1 MEQIQ
6 PAQGTSSLHDTASQQ
21 GASSPKRTSSPK
33 GTSYPKGMRT
43 FFTIWFGQLVSL
55 VGSQLTS
62 FALGVW
68 VYEQT
73 HSVLMLALVQV
84 AMQAPYVLLSPIAG
98 VFADRWNR
106 RTAMIVSDFG
116 AGLAVLAAGAL
127 YLTNYLQPWMVIPIN
142 IWMATFHTL
151 MWPSF
156 TASVTLLV
164 PKKHYGRA
172 NGFVQLGEA
181 LPQIAGPALA
191 GALYVAIH
199 LGNMALIDFISY
211 AFSVLLML
219 FFVRI
224 PSPPRTADGRAAKGS
239 LWKEMRFGWDYIT
252 ARKGLL
258 ALLVFF
264 LTSNFLYGVMNPLL
278 VPLILDNWNASTLG
292 YISTLMG
299 VGMLVGT
306 LVMSAWGGG
315 KRKIYTLLG
324 AAMLSGLFLSAVG
337 LRTSLPLI
345 AVCGVGN
352 MFFSPFAN
360 ACSQAIWQAKVT
372 PDVQGRV
379 FAVRRTIAM
388 SAGFIAPLLAAPLAD
403 YVFKPSMAAG
413 GALAPILGPVFGV
426 GASRGVGVL
435 ISLVGLLVAGVAI
448 IAFATPLVRRVELD
462 LPDHEP
468 EARS

>member
-1 MEQIQ
+1 MS
-6 PAQGTSSLHDTASQQ
+6 A
-21 GASSPKRTSSPK
+21 
-33 GTSYPKGMRT
+33 

-55 VGSQLTS
+55 IGSQLTG

-73 HSVLMLALVQV
+73 RSVLLLALVQV
-84 AMQAPYVLLSPIAG
+84 ALQAPYVLLSPIAG

-116 AGLAVLAAGAL
+116 AGLAVLAVAGL
-127 YLTNYLQPWMVIPIN
+127 YLTHQLQIWMVIPIN
-142 IWMATFHTL
+142 IWMASFNTL

-191 GALYVAIH
+191 GALYVAIR
-199 LGNMALIDFISY
+199 LGNMALIDFATY
-211 AFSVLLML
+211 VFAALLML
-219 FFVRI
+219 VFVRI
-224 PSPPRTADGRAAKGS
+224 PTPARTAEGLEAKGS

-258 ALLVFF
+258 ALLLFF
-264 LTSNFLYGVMNPLL
+264 LVTNFLSGVMNPLL
-278 VPLILDNWNASTLG
+278 IPLILDNWDAGTLG
-292 YISTLMG
+292 YITTLMG

-315 KRKIYTLLG
+315 KRKIFTLLG
-324 AAMLSGLFLSAVG
+324 AATLNGLFLSAVG
-337 LRTSLPLI
+337 LRAYLPLLM
-345 AVCGVGN
+345 VCGVAV
-352 MFFSPFAN
+352 MFCSPFMN
-360 ACSQAIWQAKVT
+360 ACSQAIWQAKVA

-379 FAVRRTIAM
+379 FAVRRTIAW
-388 SAGFIAPLLAAPLAD
+388 SSGLIAPLLAAPLAD
-403 YVFKPSMAAG
+403 YVFKPSMAVNG
-413 GALAPILGPVFGV
+413 KLARILGPIFGV
-426 GASRGVGVL
+426 GANRGIGVL
-435 ISLVGLLVAGVAI
+435 ISLVGLLTTGVAI
-448 IAFATPLVRRVELD
+448 IALFVPLVRRVELD
-462 LPDHEP
+462 LPDYDP
-468 EARS
+468 ALKT

>member
-1 MEQIQ
+1 MEQPQ
-6 PAQGTSSLHDTASQQ
+6 PVRGISNPH
-21 GASSPKRTSSPK
+21 
-33 GTSYPKGMRT
+33 GMRT
-43 FFTIWFGQLVSL
+43 FFTIWSGQLVSL
-55 VGSQLTS
+55 IGSQLTG
-62 FALGVW
+62 FAMGVW

-73 HSVLMLALVQV
+73 RSVLLLALVQV
-84 AMQAPYVLLSPIAG
+84 AQQAPYVLLSPIAG

-116 AGLAVLAAGAL
+116 AGLAVLAAGGL
-127 YLTNYLQPWMVIPIN
+127 YLTHHLQIWMVIPIN
-142 IWMATFHTL
+142 LWMTSFQTL

-164 PKKHYGRA
+164 PKQHYGRA

-199 LGNMALIDFISY
+199 LGNMALIDFTSY

-219 FFVRI
+219 LFVHI
-224 PSPPRTADGRAAKGS
+224 PNPPPTTQGQEAKGS

-258 ALLVFF
+258 ALLLFF
-264 LTSNFLYGVMNPLL
+264 LATNFLSGVMSPLL
-278 VPLILDNWNASTLG
+278 VPLILDNWDASTLG
-292 YISTLMG
+292 YLSTMMG

-324 AAMLSGLFLSAVG
+324 AALLSGLFLSAVG
-337 LRTSLPLI
+337 LRASIPLL
-345 AVCGVGN
+345 AVCGIAV
-352 MFFSPFAN
+352 MFFSPFTN
-360 ACSQAIWQAKVT
+360 ACSQAIWQAKVA
-372 PDVQGRV
+372 PDLQGRV
-379 FAVRRTIAM
+379 FAFRRTISWSM
-388 SAGFIAPLLAAPLAD
+388 GIIAPLLAAPLAD

-413 GALAPILGPVFGV
+413 GALASILGPVFGV
-426 GASRGVGVL
+426 GSSRGIGVL
-435 ISLVGLLVAGVAI
+435 ISLVGLLSAGVAVV
-448 IAFATPLVRRVELD
+448 ALLSPLVRRVELD
-462 LPDHEP
+462 LPDHVP
-468 EARS
+468 ESKAQSPA